1 MSTSTSSIKS
11 RLINHARLNRKL
23 VDQVFLEYCLERFL
37 YRLMATGNSEKYI
50 LKGGILFN
58 LLYMKSQRITRDL
71 DLCSLHP
78 FDQEVLKTDFKKAM
92 ELNVGDGI
100 TWNFS
105 SLRIEYR
112 EREANGP
119 LSELSFTCLLGRSEV
134 VVKIDIS
141 YSDAIYGTTEK
152 HTVRSILN
160 EFDSVELNCYSLET
174 MVAEKLHAIYVL
186 GERTTR
192 FKDYFDL
199 YFLLQDKYLKFG
211 IMLESINTTFKNRGT
226 KVPSSYSNTPI
237 PDFIQSDLFEPQW
250 KVFLKKINHEYIE
263 PALLVKAFSKVL
275 VGALDNFGD
284 EGYLKTRELPKILS
298 LIGLGAG
305 IYEGFDWEKERRE
318 AWGEE

>member
-1 MSTSTSSIKS
+1 MSASASSIKS
-11 RLINHARLNRKL
+11 RLINHARLNGKL
-23 VDQVFLEYCLERFL
+23 VDHVFLEYCLERFL
-37 YRLMATGNSEKYI
+37 YRLKATGTAEKYI

-119 LSELSFTCLLGRSEV
+119 LSELSFTCLLGRSEI

-141 YSDAIYGTTEK
+141 YSDALFGPTEK
-152 HTVRSILN
+152 QTVRSILDELDAV
-160 EFDSVELNCYSLET
+160 EFNCYSLEM

-199 YFLLQDKYLKFG
+199 YYLLQDKYLKFG
-211 IMLESINTTFKNRGT
+211 KMLESINTTFKNRGT
-226 KVPSSYSNTPI
+226 KVPSSYANTPI
-237 PDFIQSDLFEPQW
+237 PDFIQSDLFENQW
-250 KVFLKKINHEYIE
+250 KVYLKKINHEYIE
-263 PALLVKAFSKVL
+263 PVLLEQAFSNAL
-275 VGALDNFGD
+275 DGALDYFGD
-284 EGYLKTRELPKILS
+284 DGYLRTGELPKILS
-298 LIGLGAG
+298 LIGLGTG

-318 AWGEE
+318 AWEEE